1 MNNNIDSFKSSIR
14 PDYEPFA
21 NICYICKKIGKKK
34 SKKFNTL
41 YGLKHHL
48 KTNHNRED
56 EICAGVTRTQILQII
71 RAISHAIE
79 LKMLVDIPRY
89 QMTSGEIRK

>member
-1 MNNNIDSFKSSIR
+1 MNNNIDSFKASIR

-21 NICYICKKIGKKK
+21 NICCICIKIGKKK

-41 YGLKHHL
+41 YALKFHL
-48 KTNHNRED
+48 TTHTRED
-56 EICAGVTRTQILQII
+56 EISARITRRQILQMI

-79 LKMLVDIPRY
+79 LKMLLDIP
-89 QMTSGEIRK
+89 KKKP

>member
-1 MNNNIDSFKSSIR
+1 MNDTQCKSSIR
-14 PDYEPFA
+14 PDYEPCDIVCC
-21 NICYICKKIGKKK
+21 ICIKIGKKK

-41 YGLKHHL
+41 YGLKYHL
-48 KTNHNRED
+48 KTSHTRED
-56 EICAGVTRTQILQII
+56 ELSAGVTKRQILQMI

-89 QMTSGEIRK
+89 RMTSGEIRK

>member
-1 MNNNIDSFKSSIR
+1 MSDTQCKSSIR
-14 PDYEPFA
+14 PDYEPCD
-21 NICYICKKIGKKK
+21 NICCICIKIGKKK

-48 KTNHNRED
+48 TTHSTED
-56 EICAGVTRTQILQII
+56 EISAGITRRQILQMI
-71 RAISHAIE
+71 RAISQAIE

-89 QMTSGEIRK
+89 RVTSGERKNE